1 VVEGPSLFQGLLLGL
16 CLLLLPVLFLDL
28 RIFVGRLRR
37 AAPSPRS
44 LGPGFAIGAALL
56 VLLVFVQI
64 FTNVWGYIRPIS
76 PLFRNLFWLPFAVF
90 TALITLLVVTG
101 GKRPAEAAAAAKV
114 ETRAP
119 VSWGPL
125 LALAAVFI
133 ATAAAALPGRRPAP
147 PPGERASIRVMT
159 FNTQQANDERG
170 ERAFHKQLEL
180 IRKVSPDVLALQET
194 DSTRV
199 SLNNNDYVRW
209 YAEQLG
215 YYSYYGPK
223 TVGGSYGT
231 AILSK
236 YPLADTRTVYM
247 YSDKDETGVAEAE
260 IVVGGRRL
268 AIYDVH
274 PDSSAPAMAGFARN
288 LIARSRD
295 KVYAIMMGDYNLRGS
310 DEAYAIMAGSYA
322 NAWTRVYPEGVGA
335 DGLDMRGDIRID
347 HIFVSAALEPRDPH
361 YILPPASGTDHPV
374 HWADLFWK
382 DGP

>member
-1 VVEGPSLFQGLLLGL
+1 
-16 CLLLLPVLFLDL
+16 
-28 RIFVGRLRR
+28 
-37 AAPSPRS
+37 
-44 LGPGFAIGAALL
+44 
-56 VLLVFVQI
+56 
-64 FTNVWGYIRPIS
+64 
-76 PLFRNLFWLPFAVF
+76 
-90 TALITLLVVTG
+90 
-101 GKRPAEAAAAAKV
+101 
-114 ETRAP
+114 
-119 VSWGPL
+119 
-125 LALAAVFI
+125 
-133 ATAAAALPGRRPAP
+133 
-147 PPGERASIRVMT
+147 
-159 FNTQQANDERG
+159 
-170 ERAFHKQLEL
+170 
-180 IRKVSPDVLALQET
+180 
-194 DSTRV
+194 
-199 SLNNNDYVRW
+199 
-209 YAEQLG
+209 
-215 YYSYYGPK
+215 
-223 TVGGSYGT
+223 
-231 AILSK
+231 
-236 YPLADTRTVYM
+236 M